1 MSVAV
6 EASTQEVVQKLPYRR
21 ITSVLPFF
29 QRSTI
34 QNTVW
39 LGVLTFVVFIGSFAL
54 LFPVYFMIVT
64 ALKTQSAAFLLPM
77 KWFPGIQY
85 DPHWEN
91 FGQALDFMKWRVA
104 YTNTLVVAVLSMVG
118 DVVSAVLVAY
128 GFARFR
134 APGKGVLFGLVL
146 STLMVPQIVRLI
158 PEYLAFSRLGMV
170 NTFWPLILPAWFGSA
185 YNIFLLRQF
194 FTTIPIEM
202 DQSAQIDGAGPMR
215 VLWDVLLPQMRPA
228 IAVVL
233 IGAFTFNWGDF
244 FRPLIYINSP
254 SLRTAALALSSFQAV
269 YGGTPFHLL
278 MAASLV
284 NVLPLIVLFF
294 TLQRYFI
301 QGIVVTGVK
310 G

>member
-1 MSVAV
+1 MTIAV
-6 EASTQEVVQKLPYRR
+6 SGTPQDVPRR
-21 ITSVLPFF
+21 IGRTGALPWF
-29 QRSTI
+29 QRQSVQEGFWITALTL
-34 QNTVW
+34 TVAA
-39 LGVLTFVVFIGSFAL
+39 GSFML

-64 ALKTQSAAFLLPM
+64 SLKTGGAAFLLPM

-85 DPHWEN
+85 APQWGN
-91 FGQALDFMKWRVA
+91 FQEALEFMKWRVA
-104 YTNTLVVAVLSMVG
+104 YTNTVIVAVIGMVG
-118 DVVSAVLVAY
+118 DVVSAILVAY

-134 APGKGVLFGLVL
+134 APGKGILFGLVL

-158 PEYLAFSRLGMV
+158 PEYLGFSRLGMV

-194 FTTIPIEM
+194 FTSIPIEM

-215 VLWDVLLPQMRPA
+215 ILWEILLPQMRPA
-228 IAVVL
+228 IAVVM
-233 IGAFTFNWGDF
+233 IGSFTFNWNDF

-284 NVLPLIVLFF
+284 NIIPLVVIFF
-294 TLQRYFI
+294 SLQRYFI

>member
-1 MSVAV
+1 MTVAV
-6 EASTQEVVQKLPYRR
+6 SANEGGRGAATRDAVAAQ
-21 ITSVLPFF
+21 PFF
-29 QRSTI
+29 QRR
-34 QNTVW
+34 TVQDAVW
-39 LGVLTFVVFIGSFAL
+39 IGSLTLLVTLGSLLL

-64 ALKTQSAAFLLPM
+64 SLKTQGGAFLLPM
-77 KWFPGIQY
+77 KWLPGIQY
-85 DPHWEN
+85 VPQWEN
-91 FGQALDFMKWRVA
+91 FPEALRFMKWQTA
-104 YTNTLVVAVLSMVG
+104 YTNTMIVAILSMAG

-134 APGKGVLFGLVL
+134 SPGKDLLFGLVL
-146 STLMVPQIVRLI
+146 STLMVPQIVRLV
-158 PEYLAFSRLGMV
+158 PEYLGFSRLGMS

-215 VLWDVLLPQMRPA
+215 ILWDVLLPQIRPA
-228 IAVVL
+228 LAVVL
-233 IGAFTFNWGDF
+233 IGAFTFNWNDF

-254 SLRTAALALSSFQAV
+254 SLRTAALSLSSFQAV

-284 NVLPLIVLFF
+284 NIIPLVILFF

>member
-1 MSVAV
+1 MTVAISPTEKKTV
-6 EASTQEVVQKLPYRR
+6 APTARSLGQE
-21 ITSVLPFF
+21 LPFF
-29 QRSTI
+29 QRRNVREGI
-34 QNTVW
+34 W
-39 LGVLTFVVFIGSFAL
+39 IGSLTALVTLGSFLL

-64 ALKTQSAAFLLPM
+64 SLKTQGASFLLPM

-85 DPHWEN
+85 VPQWGN
-91 FGQALDFMKWRVA
+91 FGEALRFMKWETA
-104 YTNTLVVAVLSMVG
+104 YTNTMVVAVLSMAG

-134 APGKGVLFGLVL
+134 APGKSLLFGLVL
-146 STLMVPQIVRLI
+146 STLMVPQIVRLV
-158 PEYLAFSRLGMV
+158 PEYLGFSRLGMS

-215 VLWDVLLPQMRPA
+215 ILWDVLLPQIRPA
-228 IAVVL
+228 LAVVL
-233 IGAFTFNWGDF
+233 IGSFTYNWNDF
-244 FRPLIYINSP
+244 FRPLIYISSP
-254 SLRTAALALSSFQAV
+254 SLRTAALSLSAFQAV

-284 NVLPLIVLFF
+284 NIVPLVVLFF

>member
-1 MSVAV
+1 MTGAISPTEKKTVAPT
-6 EASTQEVVQKLPYRR
+6 ARSLGQE
-21 ITSVLPFF
+21 LPFF
-29 QRSTI
+29 QRRNVREGI
-34 QNTVW
+34 W
-39 LGVLTFVVFIGSFAL
+39 IGSLTALVTFGSFLL

-64 ALKTQSAAFLLPM
+64 SLKTQGASFLLPM

-85 DPHWEN
+85 VPQWEN
-91 FGQALDFMKWRVA
+91 YGEALRFMKWETA
-104 YTNTLVVAVLSMVG
+104 YTNTMVVAVLSMAG
-118 DVVSAVLVAY
+118 DVVSAVLVSY

-134 APGKGVLFGLVL
+134 APGKNILFGLVL
-146 STLMVPQIVRLI
+146 STLMVPQIVRLV
-158 PEYLAFSRLGMV
+158 PEYLGFSRLGMS

-215 VLWDVLLPQMRPA
+215 VLWDVLLPQIRPA
-228 IAVVL
+228 LAVVL
-233 IGAFTFNWGDF
+233 IGSFTYNWNDF

-254 SLRTAALALSSFQAV
+254 SLRTAALSLSAFQAV

-284 NVLPLIVLFF
+284 NIIPLVVLFF